1 MKYAAFLGVRFEP
14 EWFAL
19 DPAERDE
26 IESLSIPPVMGRFA
40 GDVEVR
46 PYRSA
51 AFAADT
57 NSFFLVF
64 FADPEVYTSFVE
76 ALLETPVITRRL
88 VTITATSVGV
98 EQAQPA
104 EPAGAVAVSGISA

>member
-19 DPAERDE
+19 DPTERDE
-26 IESLSIPPVMGRFA
+26 IESRSIPPVMGRFA
-40 GDVEVR
+40 AHVDVR

-64 FADPEVYTSFVE
+64 FDDAEVYTSFVE
-76 ALLETPVITRRL
+76 ALLETPVLTRRL
-88 VTITATSVGV
+88 VTVTSTFVGV
-98 EQAQPA
+98 EQVQQA
-104 EPAGAVAVSGISA
+104 EQAGSVAVPGIPA